1 MWEDDQNNEKRY
13 LWYLSEN
20 GEKYLQRNLKYIHDL
35 VWSFNVLRYGN
46 KKEIDISHDISK

>member
-1 MWEDDQNNEKRY
+1 MGQVKQLETEK
-13 LWYLSEN
+13 
-20 GEKYLQRNLKYIHDL
+20 KYLQRNLKYIHDLL

>member
-1 MWEDDQNNEKRY
+1 MGQVKQLETEK
-13 LWYLSEN
+13 N
-20 GEKYLQRNLKYIHDL
+20 YLQRNLKYIHDL